1 MDPKTAEKTPAKRT
15 TGTPVRLGGTPDAP
29 FSGQDDQL
37 QSWKDIGAFLACDQR
52 TARRWEELGMPVHR
66 IPRAKRSRVVASRRE
81 LTQWLRGRPDL
92 EPPVATGSPILPAA
106 AVEAG
111 DARLSRRK
119 TLFLASALGCS
130 IALLVAISILK
141 RSAPLPVPARVHFLA
156 DSMQVLGT
164 DGRLLW
170 THQFAGPL
178 DPEEIPSP
186 GKLGSL
192 VRIGD
197 LLGDGR
203 REVIVV
209 APVRTSP
216 NRQDLARVEVDC
228 FSASGSLLWSYVP
241 QETFRFGDREFSSRW
256 QIADIFVSGRSTPH
270 SIWVAFD
277 HSPWGYSFVAE
288 IDPSSGR
295 GTVRFVNT
303 GSIHRLDELRT
314 SRRTYLFVGGFNNEF
329 DGGSLAIFDETHLFG
344 ASPQTPGTRHEC
356 VSCPKGYPDYY
367 LVFPRSEINRLRQVY
382 ETPVWGL
389 NITGNQFEVDKLELW
404 PNSGASMHYL
414 FQAEPTLRLRTLR
427 FDSSYEMMH
436 RALEQ
441 KGELDH
447 QLAKCHERLHP
458 LPVRVW
464 TLTDGWKEWD
474 VGPVAP

>member
-1 MDPKTAEKTPAKRT
+1 M
-15 TGTPVRLGGTPDAP
+15 
-29 FSGQDDQL
+29 
-37 QSWKDIGAFLACDQR
+37 
-52 TARRWEELGMPVHR
+52 RWEGLGMPVHR
-66 IPRAKRSRVVASRRE
+66 VPGAKRGGIVASRTEITR
-81 LTQWLRGRPDL
+81 WLRGRPDL
-92 EPPVATGSPILPAA
+92 QPPEATESPILPAP
-106 AVEAG
+106 VMEAG
-111 DARLSRRK
+111 DVRLSWRK
-119 TLFLASALGCS
+119 TLYLAGALGCS
-130 IALLVAISILK
+130 VALLVAISILK
-141 RSAPLPVPARVHFLA
+141 RSASLPVPARVHFLA
-156 DSMQVLGT
+156 DSMQVLGN

-170 THQFAGPL
+170 THQFGGPL
-178 DPEEIPSP
+178 DPEAIPPSL
-186 GKLGSL
+186 KLESL

-197 LLGDGR
+197 LLGNGR

-216 NRQDLARVEVDC
+216 NRQHLARVEVDC

-256 QIADIFVSGRSTPH
+256 QAADILVSGRSVPH
-270 SIWVAFD
+270 SILVAFD

-314 SRRTYLFVGGFNNEF
+314 SRRTYLLVGGFNNEF
-329 DGGSLAIFDETHLFG
+329 DGGSLAIFDETRPFG

-356 VSCPKGYPDYY
+356 VSCPKGDPDYY

-389 NITGNQFEVDKLELW
+389 NVNGNQFEVDKLELW
-404 PNSGASMHYL
+404 PSSEVSTHYL
-414 FQAEPTLRLRTLR
+414 FQAEPTLGLRSLR

-436 RALEQ
+436 RDLEK

-447 QLAKCHERLHP
+447 TLAKCPERLHP

-464 TLTDGWKEWD
+464 TPSDGWKEWG
-474 VGPVAP
+474 VEPVTP